1 MYTST
6 LRPLQTQSFYSGN
19 MATKTALNQII
30 EREAILLDNDLFRS
44 HLQFQTNLFEQ
55 FKTQND
61 LSQILRTENDPSEN
75 DKLPPGAI
83 LSSANGIG
91 QLAFTMLIIVRYTGW
106 TPGSLTMLK
115 AGEFDSTTI
124 TNDPASLSLNNCPIK
139 TNSLLETIA
148 WLLLEFLIFPC
159 LKIAYA
165 DSEFSSVERRLI
177 INLFSKEWGYN
188 PEFVDQFIS
197 HIEPELEHFSYRRYT
212 DNLKK
217 ICQFFPEINYEETR
231 DELKHVI
238 RKVIDA
244 DSTIHPNEQQQLDQ
258 FFEYLALEEE
268 QRDKP
273 TFVSSLW
280 HNIFKGEDDRKDAS
294 IVEILKK
301 IPLFEHLT
309 RRELRTV
316 SKLVYQRTYH
326 PDEQIF
332 QINQPGAAMFIV
344 KKGNINIVLPGAD
357 NTETLLAKLGPGTF
371 FGELALLD
379 NSPRSATAKAT
390 ENTEA
395 IAFFRSE
402 FNRLLNMYPS
412 IGIKVMKKLALI
424 IGQRLKA
431 TNEQLSASR

>member
-1 MYTST
+1 MT
-6 LRPLQTQSFYSGN
+6 
-19 MATKTALNQII
+19 TKIALNQII
-30 EREAILLDNDLFRS
+30 EREAILLDNDLFRT
-44 HLQFQTNLFEQ
+44 HLQFPTSLFEQ
-55 FKTQND
+55 FKTKSD
-61 LSQILRTENDPSEN
+61 LSQILRTDNSNSGD
-75 DKLPPGAI
+75 DKVPAGAVF
-83 LSSANGIG
+83 SSANGMG

-106 TPGSLTMLK
+106 TPGSLTTLK
-115 AGEFDSTTI
+115 ATDFESSSIINDSTQ
-124 TNDPASLSLNNCPIK
+124 LSVNNCPVK
-139 TNSLLETIA
+139 VNSLLEMIA
-148 WLLLEFLIFPC
+148 WLMLEFLIFPC

-165 DSEFSSVERRLI
+165 DSEFSAIERRLI

-197 HIEPELEHFSYRRYT
+197 HIEPELEQFSYRRFT

-244 DSTIHPNEQQQLDQ
+244 DATIHPNEQEQLNQ
-258 FFEYLALEEE
+258 FFEFLALEEE
-268 QRDKP
+268 QQDKP
-273 TFVSSLW
+273 AFISSLW
-280 HNIFKGEDDRKDAS
+280 HNIFKNDEDRDDAS
-294 IVEILKK
+294 IVQILRK

-309 RRELRTV
+309 RRELRIV
-316 SKLVYQRTYH
+316 SKLVYRRNYH

-344 KKGNINIVLPGAD
+344 KKGSINIVLPGEGD
-357 NTETLLAKLGPGTF
+357 TETLLANLGQGTF

-379 NSPRSATAKAT
+379 SSPRSATAKAA

-402 FNRLLNMYPS
+402 FNRLLNMYPA

>member
-1 MYTST
+1 MT
-6 LRPLQTQSFYSGN
+6 N
-19 MATKTALNQII
+19 KTALNLII
-30 EREAILLDNDLFRS
+30 EREAILLDDELFRS
-44 HLQFQTNLFEQ
+44 HLQFQTSLFDQLKSE
-55 FKTQND
+55 ND
-61 LSQILRTENDPSEN
+61 LSQILRTESDSPDQN
-75 DKLPPGAI
+75 KLPAGAV

-91 QLAFTMLIIVRYTGW
+91 QLAFTMLVIVRQTGW
-106 TPGSLTMLK
+106 TPGSLTTLK
-115 AGEFDSTTI
+115 GGEFESAAIINDAAALST
-124 TNDPASLSLNNCPIK
+124 NNCPIK
-139 TNSLLETIA
+139 TGNLLETTA
-148 WLLLEFLIFPC
+148 WLVLEFLIFPC

-165 DSEFSSVERRLI
+165 DSEFSAIERRLI

-197 HIEPELEHFSYRRYT
+197 HIEPELEQFSYRRFT

-217 ICQFFPEINYEETR
+217 ICEFFPEINYEETR

-238 RKVIDA
+238 RQVIDA
-244 DSTIHPNEQQQLDQ
+244 DSTIHPNEQLQLDQ

-268 QRDKP
+268 QRSKP
-273 TFVSSLW
+273 PFISSLW
-280 HNIFKGEDDRKDAS
+280 HNIFKNDEDKRDTS
-294 IVEILKK
+294 IVQILRK

-309 RRELRTV
+309 GRELRTV
-316 SKLVYQRTYH
+316 SKLVYLRTYQ
-326 PDEQIF
+326 PEEQIF
-332 QINQPGAAMFIV
+332 QVNQPGAAMFIV
-344 KKGNINIVLPGAD
+344 KKGNINIVLPGTND
-357 NTETLLAKLGPGTF
+357 SETLLAKLGPGTF

-431 TNEQLSASR
+431 TNEQLSAGK